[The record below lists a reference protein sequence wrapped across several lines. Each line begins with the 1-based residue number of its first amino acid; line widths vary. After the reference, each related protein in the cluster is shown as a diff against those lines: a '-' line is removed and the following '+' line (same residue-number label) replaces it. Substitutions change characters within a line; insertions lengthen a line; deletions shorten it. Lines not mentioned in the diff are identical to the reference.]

1 MEEDRGVRGDLP
13 GHPSGRDADD
23 RTNEEDPET
32 GKTGNV
38 GPKYKIAREQVDIG
52 EVLNYLLE
60 TGVSK

>member
-1 MEEDRGVRGDLP
+1 LEEDRGVRGDLP

-23 RTNEEDPET
+23 RTNEEDENDKRI
-32 GKTGNV
+32 GA
-38 GPKYKIAREQVDIG
+38 KYGLPREHVDIG